1 MTSTGLELIK
11 NTLRIFRR
19 ALKKR
24 EKIVYDEKEDDIE
37 YLKDNINE
45 LKGLKNNYFNKYKYH
60 EHKVKYLGTDETI
73 RYLFEHD
80 DEDYNIYKV
89 NEQYQSF
96 SNKIL
101 LLLNKYTEKIRP
113 ELIKLMTKDHEV
125 ELNANLVF
133 GSKANSNDECNVF
146 IKTKSVDID
155 EIFVQLIKKYEDF
168 KNIGLLL
175 KGVESITYSF
185 IKIIIENTFFES
197 PDWIKNK
204 KCTKTMSVFSI
215 LLLCLCTIKKLK
227 TIQKEFQRLT
237 ILIGKILIFALNV
250 LIALNNKDNKKVSHY
265 YKSEFNKIREKQVI
279 LLMISDNEKQHYLA
293 LRRLNGPFLKKTGHS
308 GECCLSCL
316 KLFVI
321 KLSSQKHKC

>member
-1 MTSTGLELIK
+1 MACTGLELIK

-60 EHKVKYLGTDETI
+60 DHKVKYLGTDETI

-101 LLLNKYTEKIRP
+101 LLLNKYIEKIRP

-204 KCTKTMSVFSI
+204 KCTINPQNKDNECFQYSI
-215 LLLCLCTIKKLK
+215 IVSMYHKEIKNNPERISKINPL
-227 TIQKEFQRLT
+227 LT

-293 LRRLNGPFLKKTGHS
+293 LRRLNG
-308 GECCLSCL
+308 
-316 KLFVI
+316 LF
-321 KLSSQKHKC
+321 